1 MNAQI
6 QFYNAVKLERKA
18 VIRHNASCRI
28 KGRKDLVQEVP
39 VLPKKPSK
47 YLLEDFDGTYIGT
60 EFDEEFA
67 RDYAK
72 EHKCK
77 LTILPFDK

>member
-1 MNAQI
+1 MNEQI
-6 QFYNAVKLERKA
+6 KFYNAVKLQRKTI
-18 VIRHNASCRI
+18 IRHNASFRI
-28 KGRKDLVQEVP
+28 KGQKNLIQAVP
-39 VLPKKPSK
+39 ALPKKPSK
-47 YLLEDFDGTYIGT
+47 YLLEEFDGTYIGT